1 MPEDTS
7 NISSSSLATF
17 LPLCTSSPSRSST
30 TNNIRQKCISTNT
43 PKPNRSDS
51 FPGTKLG
58 KAVLQV
64 LGDNEEVRSLD
75 KTCHLAKQHAN
86 DKALQDIYLEKLVV
100 IQARVSQK
108 HGECMQKFREWDYNF
123 FLNEKNDLASPSD
136 KDIKKDKAIS
146 ELLRKIKYAEALMKE
161 WKISF

>member
-30 TNNIRQKCISTNT
+30 TDNIRQKCISTNT
-43 PKPNRSDS
+43 PKPKRSDS

-64 LGDNEEVRSLD
+64 LGDDEEVRSLD
-75 KTCHLAKQHAN
+75 KTRHLAKQRAN

-108 HGECMQKFREWDYNF
+108 HSAKIQRMQKFREWDYNF

-136 KDIKKDKAIS
+136 KDIK
-146 ELLRKIKYAEALMKE
+146 
-161 WKISF
+161 